1 MSARSKTKSQL
12 PATVDDKPGAAA
24 RALSQIIE
32 RGARVQ
38 GPAVRAYVERLR
50 EGSPDATPAEIVT
63 KLEKQYLAAVMAS
76 GAAVGSAAAI
86 PGIGT
91 LAALSAVAGETV
103 VFLEATALFVLAVAE
118 VHGIPAEHRER
129 RRALVLAVL
138 VGEDSKHAIAELL
151 GPGRTKG
158 AWLSD
163 GAATLPLPAVS
174 QLNSRLLRY
183 FVKRYALRRGAIM
196 FGKLLPV
203 GIGAVVGGV
212 GNRLMGKRIIEQR
225 AYRVRFPA
233 AALAVE
239 IARAAGAAGLK
250 SSLRRLALL
259 SSPRLGEALAFRR
272 RRCGVPQAG
281 RKKEYRRASVRSDSC
296 RTEGIEASSCREQF
310 NFTIRTERVVG
321 RGDVSQVPRRPLL
334 GRSELA

>member
-1 MSARSKTKSQL
+1 
-12 PATVDDKPGAAA
+12 
-24 RALSQIIE
+24 
-32 RGARVQ
+32 
-38 GPAVRAYVERLR
+38 
-50 EGSPDATPAEIVT
+50 
-63 KLEKQYLAAVMAS
+63 MAS

-103 VFLEATALFVLAVAE
+103 VFLEATAVFVLAVAE

-138 VGEDSKHAIAELL
+138 VGEDSKHAIADLL

-183 FVKRYALRRGAIM
+183 FVKRYALKRGAIM

-212 GNRLMGKRIIEQR
+212 GNRLMGKTHHRQR
-225 AYRVRFPA
+225 ACRVRFPA

-250 SSLRRLALL
+250 RSLRRIALL
-259 SSPRLGEALAFRR
+259 SRPRLGEALAFRR
-272 RRCGVPQAG
+272 RRCGVTAG
-281 RKKEYRRASVRSDSC
+281 WKE
-296 RTEGIEASSCREQF
+296 
-310 NFTIRTERVVG
+310 
-321 RGDVSQVPRRPLL
+321 
-334 GRSELA
+334 